1 MNNFMLL
8 ILILVACLVSIEA
21 VDARPIVSA
30 RDGTGTRVK
39 ISGSNPRQFDI
50 GGGTRA
56 GANLF
61 HSLQKFGLS
70 RGQIANFLSKPDVR
84 NILSRVVG
92 GEASLIHGLMKVTGG
107 KSNLYFMNPAGI
119 VFGKEARLNV
129 PGSFIATTAKGVQ
142 VGEEWFKG
150 AGSND
155 YAKLAGSPSGLGF
168 TEEGSGAI
176 VNAGDLAVAPGEHIA
191 LVGGK
196 VINTGKLSAP
206 GGVVTIAAVPGEK
219 LVRVSQEGQVLA
231 LELPVAAKAELTS
244 DVQTVTPASLAALLT
259 GGDLEEA
266 AGMAVEENGVVKL
279 TASNTTIPDSPG
291 VAIASGTL
299 DVSNTGDSAGKAL
312 GGKVNILGEKVGLV
326 GTRVNAS
333 GTNGGG
339 RVLVGGDYKGQG
351 EVPTA
356 KRTYVSRDSTIRA
369 DALEEGSG
377 GKVVVWSDETTAFH
391 GDISARGGEGS
402 GDGGFVE
409 VSGKEHLAFHG
420 DVDLGAAHGKQ
431 GSLLLDPK
439 NITIVDQNAAANDGT
454 LNDNN
459 ILQDDGGDNSTFTLS
474 RGKLESL
481 PAANVTLEAKN
492 NITIENISGD
502 NDNELNLQT
511 GLGNRV
517 KFIADADNDKE
528 GSFSMHRSDTIKTNG
543 GNLTIRGAD
552 VTVGNIDTFNVGDFS
567 LGNVSLRATA
577 GQLSLRNIIDG
588 ALDVD
593 LASSG
598 NIRTGQIRVL
608 GNIKAVSTHASI
620 VAAPSGNI
628 VTDDLLVARDGTPTN
643 PTVELT
649 ASQGDIVVDGSI
661 RSGIADSDGI
671 VKIKAGGLL
680 RVNES
685 SDPSIDY
692 SIFAD
697 SNGGFDPPKSIHV
710 LQIKAGDKILE
721 RRGQGTFSGPGPKI
735 LIEVGKGPFSS
746 GEGTIPN
753 GESGT
758 AGIIEISETNGGPV
772 TSFQGRL
779 FGSPDSPTP
788 SSPDSP
794 IPSSPDSPT
803 PSTTLAAQTLEY
815 DDDAGEQD
823 SEEEACPP
831 SDPACQPDEASLL
844 DVSAVLPNV
853 PTR

>member
-1 MNNFMLL
+1 MNKFMLL

-50 GGGTRA
+50 RGGTRA

-70 RGQIANFLSKPDVR
+70 KGQIANFLSKPDVR

-92 GEASLIHGLMKVTGG
+92 GEASLIDGLMKVTGG

-150 AGSND
+150 AGAND

-168 TEEGSGAI
+168 TGEGSGAI

-206 GGVVTIAAVPGEK
+206 GGAVTIAAVPGEK

-231 LELPVAAKAELTS
+231 LDLPVAAKADLTA

-266 AGMAVEENGVVKL
+266 AGMVVEENGVVKL
-279 TASNTTIPDSPG
+279 TASDTTIPDSPG

-299 DVSNTGDSAGKAL
+299 DVSNTGDSVGKAL
-312 GGKVNILGEKVGLV
+312 GGNVNILGDKVGLV
-326 GTRVNAS
+326 GAGVHAS
-333 GTNGGG
+333 GTNG
-339 RVLVGGDYKGQG
+339 VLVGGDYKGQG

-369 DALEEGSG
+369 DALKKGDG

-409 VSGKEHLAFHG
+409 VSGKDSLAFHG
-420 DVDLGAAHGKQ
+420 DVDLDAAHGKQ
-431 GSLLLDPK
+431 GSLLLDPT
-439 NITIVDQNAAANDGT
+439 NITIVDQDTDGNDGT
-454 LNDNN
+454 LNDNE
-459 ILQDDGGDNSTFTLS
+459 ILEGDGGNSNFTLS

-492 NITIENISGD
+492 NITIENIFAD

-543 GNLTIRGAD
+543 GNLIIRGAD
-552 VTVGNIDTFNVGDFS
+552 VTVGNIDEA
-567 LGNVSLRATA
+567 R
-577 GQLSLRNIIDG
+577 
-588 ALDVD
+588 DVD
-593 LASSG
+593 LSSSG
-598 NIRTGQIRVL
+598 NIRTGRISVRRNL
-608 GNIKAVSTHASI
+608 RAVSAHGDIEAT
-620 VAAPSGNI
+620 PSGNI
-628 VTDDLLVARDGTPTN
+628 GNQDR
-643 PTVELT
+643 
-649 ASQGDIVVDGSI
+649 I
-661 RSGIADSDGI
+661 
-671 VKIKAGGLL
+671 
-680 RVNES
+680 
-685 SDPSIDY
+685 
-692 SIFAD
+692 
-697 SNGGFDPPKSIHV
+697 
-710 LQIKAGDKILE
+710 
-721 RRGQGTFSGPGPKI
+721 
-735 LIEVGKGPFSS
+735 FSS
-746 GEGTIPN
+746 QL
-753 GESGT
+753 
-758 AGIIEISETNGGPV
+758 V
-772 TSFQGRL
+772 RGR
-779 FGSPDSPTP
+779 
-788 SSPDSP
+788 
-794 IPSSPDSPT
+794 
-803 PSTTLAAQTLEY
+803 
-815 DDDAGEQD
+815 
-823 SEEEACPP
+823 
-831 SDPACQPDEASLL
+831 
-844 DVSAVLPNV
+844 
-853 PTR
+853 